1 MTLRF
6 ADIPTAE
13 VTAHIDAPPAAVWE
27 LVTDL
32 DVLARH
38 SDEFQGG
45 EWLDSS
51 APRGV
56 GARFRGHNRNP
67 WAEWDVTCTVTDW
80 EPERAFG
87 WVVEDP
93 AAPAAVWRFTLD
105 PDDTGTRLHYWAR
118 MGPGPSGVTAFIHEH
133 PDDEEGIVDR
143 RLAAWH
149 ANMEA
154 TVTGIRGMAEGVV
167 GAG

>member
-1 MTLRF
+1 MRF
-6 ADIPTAE
+6 ADKPTAE
-13 VTAHIDAPPAAVWE
+13 VTVHIDAPPAAVWG

-45 EWLDSS
+45 QWLDPSR
-51 APRGV
+51 PRGV
-56 GARFRGHNRNP
+56 GARFHGHNQNP
-67 WAEWDVTCTVTDW
+67 RAAWDVTCTVTDW

-93 AAPAAVWRFTLD
+93 DAPAASWRFTLD
-105 PDDTGTRLHYWAR
+105 PEDAGTRLRYWAR
-118 MGPGPSGVTAFIHEH
+118 MGPGPSGVTAFIAEH

-143 RLAAWH
+143 RLAVWN
-149 ANMEA
+149 ANMQA
-154 TVTGIRGMAEGVV
+154 TVTGIRATAEGVV
-167 GAG
+167 RAD